1 MTRSGPYTVVEPMN
15 DHSVVTIREHPR
27 NATYHVVEYDDE
39 DTELVLDDLGRGDV
53 VYLEI
58 ARVGR
63 RGNAW
68 SAEDARVVD

>member
-1 MTRSGPYTVVEPMN
+1 M
-15 DHSVVTIREHPR
+15 
-27 NATYHVVEYDDE
+27 VEYDDE